1 MRIKLL
7 ITILLLSA
15 VAGTAQRR
23 ITPVDSQA
31 KPVIITNAERA
42 KARKDSIAAARDSIR
57 AVRATL
63 PKVPTF
69 PDITVGVNLWDPAMR
84 VLGQDYGIADA
95 SVELNILNRFFPV
108 LEAGVGMADHYG
120 DDKAYHYKSPVAPF
134 FKLGMNYNFMF
145 SRSPD
150 YKLCVGFRYGFT
162 PFKFEVTD
170 IRERSTYW
178 GEEPNFAIPSQSVTA
193 GYLELLL
200 SMRIRLVGNFS
211 MGWSFRY
218 HNLLHGGKTD
228 LGKAS
233 YIPGYGSIN
242 GSVTGSFSVYYTLPL
257 HKKPKA
263 AQSKPDVPEL
273 TDDEILTN

>member
-7 ITILLLSA
+7 IMILLLSA

-42 KARKDSIAAARDSIR
+42 KARKDSITAARDSIR

-120 DDKAYHYKSPVAPF
+120 DDNGYHYKSPVAPF

-218 HNLLHGGKTD
+218 TT
-228 LGKAS
+228 S
-233 YIPGYGSIN
+233 C
-242 GSVTGSFSVYYTLPL
+242 T
-257 HKKPKA
+257 A
-263 AQSKPDVPEL
+263 ARP
-273 TDDEILTN
+273 T